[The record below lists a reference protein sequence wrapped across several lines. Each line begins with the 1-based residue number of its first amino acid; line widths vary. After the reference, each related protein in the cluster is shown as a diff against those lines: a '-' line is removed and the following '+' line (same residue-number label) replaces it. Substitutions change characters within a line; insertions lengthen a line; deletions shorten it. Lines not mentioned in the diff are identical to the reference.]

1 MAFTFPLTT
10 TQFMDVLPIRDMVF
24 DLPEAME
31 VSETGG
37 GEILTADLG
46 TRLWRGKITL
56 ADMTSV
62 EADEVMS
69 RLDVLR
75 RTGASFMAHDPRRPG
90 PRLDMDGSLLGASTP
105 TLDAVLPNRRDI
117 RIAGLPPGYALRR
130 HDYIAYSYGTN
141 PVRHALHRLAGQ
153 AAANG
158 SGQATV
164 EVSPAIR
171 AGEVPGT
178 AITLLKPACKAIIV
192 PGSVQPGQHKA
203 TLTVGVSFDWIQT
216 LR

>member
-1 MAFTFPLTT
+1 MALTFPLTAA
-10 TQFMDVLPIRDMVF
+10 QFMDVLPIRDMVF
-24 DLPEAME
+24 DLPEAMQI
-31 VSETGG
+31 SETGG

-46 TRLWRGKITL
+46 TRLWRGKISL
-56 ADMTSV
+56 ADMTSL

-75 RTGASFMAHDPRRPG
+75 RSDASFMAHDPRRPA
-90 PRLDMDGSLLGASTP
+90 PRMDADGALLGASTP

-130 HDYIAYSYGTN
+130 HDYVAFSYGTN
-141 PVRHALHRLAGQ
+141 PVRHALHRLAGPGG
-153 AAANG
+153 AN
-158 SGQATV
+158 SAGQAIV

-171 AGEVPGT
+171 AGAQAGA
-178 AITLLKPACKAIIV
+178 AITLIKAPCKAIIV